1 MAGGPVDRDPDE
13 EDEEEK
19 PVNELKALK
28 EQAADAVRE
37 MRDWLVR
44 DGQDPTD
51 VGVLG
56 RINGPGVTFFAM
68 TYRLPGV
75 EDALLG
81 VAGGYLADT
90 LTLTGHTF
98 TAYEPV
104 TESFGDDATALI
116 AAMDR
121 ALTSGATA
129 EGREIADHLTA
140 TLLLR
145 TPIDLERLKALIGG
159 ELTDEEL
166 IVGSSR
172 LRTGSTIK
180 DIGPIAERA
189 YLWPR
194 AKDAVKQQ
202 AASLIVDTSAED
214 TTVRASIHSF
224 LVASLIDHDTV
235 AVYANGTVYEPAF
248 YQQVVETTPEGSP
261 PVLTLVQLGL
271 AKRLGKLHGFTEGLA
286 DIGKDEFLLTGQSP
300 EELQRVL
307 LELAS
312 HVLVTGVVIP
322 DGTDLT
328 LSTGTVIHLNRKGSG
343 ENAALVGTI

>member
-1 MAGGPVDRDPDE
+1 MAGRPVDGGADE
-13 EDEEEK
+13 EDEEEE
-19 PVNELKALK
+19 PVSELKALK

-44 DGQDPTD
+44 DGQDPSD
-51 VGVLG
+51 VEVLG

-68 TYRLPGV
+68 KYRLPGV
-75 EDALLG
+75 EDDLLG
-81 VAGGYLADT
+81 VAGGYLEDT

-121 ALTSGATA
+121 ALTSGAVA
-129 EGREIADHLTA
+129 EGREIADQLTA

-145 TPIDLERLKALIGG
+145 EPIDLERLGTILGGTAVDG
-159 ELTDEEL
+159 EL
-166 IVGSSR
+166 IIKSSR
-172 LRTGSTIK
+172 LRAGGPIK
-180 DIGPIAERA
+180 DIKPIAERA
-189 YLWPR
+189 YLWPD
-194 AKDAVKQQ
+194 AKESVTQHSS
-202 AASLIVDTSAED
+202 SLVIDTSAED
-214 TTVRASIHSF
+214 MEVRARLHTS
-224 LVASLIDHDTV
+224 LVASLIDHSTT

-248 YQQVVETTPEGSP
+248 YKQVVETTPEGSP
-261 PVLTLVQLGL
+261 PVLALVQLGL
-271 AKRLGKLHGFTEGLA
+271 AKRLGRLHGFTEGLA
-286 DIGKDEFLLTGQSP
+286 DIGKDEFLLTGKTP

-343 ENAALVGTI
+343 ENAALVGAI